1 MSYLKRITIVLMA
14 TALLT
19 GCGGENSETTTV
31 KEKPIVALVVKS
43 LANEFFVDMADSAR
57 AHQAAHADDYE
68 LIVNGL
74 KDENDL
80 SQQVTLLE
88 QMTAR
93 GADIIVVAPADSK
106 ALIPAIKRAR
116 QSGVI
121 VVNIDNQLDR
131 DLLAEADIQVPFVG
145 PDNRAGARLAAEHL
159 ATKLSAGDQVAI
171 IGGIATAFNG
181 QQRQLGFEDAM
192 AAADINVVSTQA
204 GNWEQA
210 RASSIASAMIAEHPD
225 LRALLCSN
233 DSMAIGAVAAVRQA
247 GKTEQIQVIG
257 YDNIGAAREL
267 LSQGDMLATVDQ
279 YGDQLAIYGIEYGLQ
294 ILRNGHVPADKQ
306 TPVRLV
312 TADHL

>member
-1 MSYLKRITIVLMA
+1 MTHLKRVTSLLMA
-14 TALLT
+14 TAVLI
-19 GCGGENSETTTV
+19 GCGNENAQTTAAAD
-31 KEKPIVALVVKS
+31 KPIVALVVKS
-43 LANEFFVDMADSAR
+43 LANEFFVHMADSAR
-57 AHQAAHADDYE
+57 AHQAANADDYE

-106 ALIPAIKRAR
+106 ALIPAIRRAR
-116 QSGVI
+116 QRGVI

-131 DLLAEADIQVPFVG
+131 DLLTEADIQVPFVG

-159 ATKLSAGDQVAI
+159 ATTLSPGDQVAI

-192 AAADINVVSTQA
+192 AAANINVVSTQA

-210 RASSIASAMIAEHPD
+210 RASSVAAAMIAEHPD
-225 LRALLCSN
+225 LKALLCGN

-247 GKTEQIQVIG
+247 GKNQQIQVIG
-257 YDNIGAAREL
+257 YDNIDAAREL
-267 LSQGDMLATVDQ
+267 LSAGDMLATVDQ

-294 ILRNGHVPADKQ
+294 ILNSGRIPADKQ

-312 TADHL
+312 TADSL

>member
-1 MSYLKRITIVLMA
+1 MPHLKPIA
-14 TALLT
+14 TLLLAAAILL
-19 GCGGENSETTTV
+19 GCGGQDPQTGTV
-31 KEKPIVALVVKS
+31 AEKPVVALVLKS
-43 LANEFFVDMADSAR
+43 LANEFFVTMADSAR
-57 AHQAAHADDYE
+57 AHQAANADDYE

-80 SQQVTLLE
+80 SQQVTLIE

-116 QSGVI
+116 QRGVI

-131 DLLAEADIQVPFVG
+131 ELLAEADIRVPFVG
-145 PDNRAGARLAAEHL
+145 PDNRAGARLAGDHL
-159 ATKLSAGDQVAI
+159 AATLSPGDQVAI

-192 AAADINVVSTQA
+192 AATGINVVSTQA

-210 RASSIASAMIAEHPD
+210 RASSVAAAMIAEHPD
-225 LRALLCSN
+225 LKALLCSN

-247 GKTEQIQVIG
+247 GRSEQIQVIG
-257 YDNIGAAREL
+257 YDNIDAAQAL
-267 LSQGDMLATVDQ
+267 LRAGDMLATVDQ

-294 ILRNGHVPADKQ
+294 IHQNGRVPDDRQ

-312 TADHL
+312 TADTL

>member
-1 MSYLKRITIVLMA
+1 MSHLKRIATLLMA
-14 TALLT
+14 TAMLI
-19 GCGGENSETTTV
+19 GCGGENSQTTTV
-31 KEKPIVALVVKS
+31 AEKPIVALVVKS
-43 LANEFFVDMADSAR
+43 LANEFFVNMADSAR
-57 AHQAAHADDYE
+57 AHQAANADDYE

-116 QSGVI
+116 QRGVI

-131 DLLAEADIQVPFVG
+131 DLLTQEDIQVPFVG
-145 PDNRAGARLAAEHL
+145 PDNRAGARLAADHL
-159 ATKLSAGDQVAI
+159 ATTLSPGDQVAI

-192 AAADINVVSTQA
+192 AAANINIVSTQA

-210 RASSIASAMIAEHPD
+210 KASSVAAAMIAEHPD

-233 DSMAIGAVAAVRQA
+233 DSMAIGAIAAVRQA
-247 GKTEQIQVIG
+247 GKNEQIQVIG
-257 YDNIGAAREL
+257 YDNIDAAREL
-267 LSQGDMLATVDQ
+267 LSQGNMLATVDQ

-294 ILRNGHVPADKQ
+294 ILRSGRVPADKQ

-312 TADHL
+312 TADSL

>member
-1 MSYLKRITIVLMA
+1 MRLIKCIATILMA
-14 TALLT
+14 TTILI
-19 GCGGENSETTTV
+19 GCGGENAETTTV
-31 KEKPIVALVVKS
+31 EEKPIVALVVKS
-43 LANEFFVDMADSAR
+43 LANEFFVNMADSAR
-57 AHQAAHADDYE
+57 AHQAANADDYE

-93 GADIIVVAPADSK
+93 GAESIVVAPAASK

-116 QSGVI
+116 QRGVI

-131 DLLAEADIQVPFVG
+131 DLLAQADIQVPFVG
-145 PDNRAGARLAAEHL
+145 PDNRAGARLAADHL
-159 ATKLSAGDQVAI
+159 ATTLSPGDQVAI
-171 IGGIATAFNG
+171 IGGIATAYNG

-192 AAADINVVSTQA
+192 AAANINIVSTQA

-210 RASSIASAMIAEHPD
+210 RASSIAAAMIAEHPD
-225 LRALLCSN
+225 LKALLCSN

-247 GKTEQIQVIG
+247 GRTEQIQVIG
-257 YDNIGAAREL
+257 YDNIDAAREL

-294 ILRNGHVPADKQ
+294 IFRSGQVPADKQ
-306 TPVRLV
+306 TPVRLI
-312 TADHL
+312 TAESL